1 MAAQERV
8 DRGVEAS
15 EAEQA
20 TRREFGN
27 VELVKETTRDLRG
40 RRWLEEFAEGA
51 RYGLRRMRKSPG
63 FAVIAVLTLAL
74 GIGANTA
81 IFSLV
86 NRVLLVSLPCTNPER
101 LASVATT

>member
-1 MAAQERV
+1 MSFWQRKKREAELDEELRSHLEMAAQERV

-40 RRWLEEFAEGA
+40 RRWLEEFVEDA
-51 RYGLRRMRKSPG
+51 RYGLRRMRKY
-63 FAVIAVLTLAL
+63 L
-74 GIGANTA
+74 
-81 IFSLV
+81 
-86 NRVLLVSLPCTNPER
+86 R
-101 LASVATT
+101 